1 MEKVTLWM
9 YPYMPSLISEST
21 VKIREKEKVK
31 TNRARN
37 DALLQICILTK
48 QWPQALL
55 VAFSQP
61 LPVGP
66 SGQLYNF
73 QCSVHLK
80 NACHVPGT
88 VLCMGWWFGSEENRH
103 NSHPHLWL
111 YFSGKKQ
118 MINMID
124 KIIVHLFP
132 PFGPYLCVFIS
143 ILIA

>member
-1 MEKVTLWM
+1 MEKVTLRM

-61 LPVGP
+61 LPGGP

-88 VLCMGWWFGSEENRH
+88 VLCVGDSAMKRTDTILTLTCDYILVGRNR
-103 NSHPHLWL
+103 
-111 YFSGKKQ
+111 
-118 MINMID
+118 
-124 KIIVHLFP
+124 
-132 PFGPYLCVFIS
+132 
-143 ILIA
+143 